1 MNCNAVPATAP
12 AIGSLD
18 GSTPAGAV
26 KSALA
31 KFNAIWNDQ
40 VQRSN
45 KARAQAA
52 FADIDAHTLR
62 DIGAPNWIIAE
73 AVQRGDSRG
82 LRLIDLY
89 RS

>member
-1 MNCNAVPATAP
+1 MSCNAIPVTAP

-18 GSTPAGAV
+18 GSTPAGALT
-26 KSALA
+26 SAIA
-31 KFNAIWNDQ
+31 KFHAIWNEH
-40 VQRSN
+40 VARSHQ
-45 KARAQAA
+45 ARAQAA

-73 AVQRGDSRG
+73 ALHRSDSRE